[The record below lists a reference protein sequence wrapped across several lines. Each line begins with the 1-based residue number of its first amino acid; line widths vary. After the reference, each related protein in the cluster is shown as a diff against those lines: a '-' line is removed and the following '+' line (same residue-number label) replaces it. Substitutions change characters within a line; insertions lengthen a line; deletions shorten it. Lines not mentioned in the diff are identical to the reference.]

1 MIKSGRI
8 HARRRIAVT
17 LLVLVIC
24 VVVFQVLPLDVWVQD
39 QLYDMRSGHWLLSGS
54 EPISRLLLYDGL
66 KDCLLLFWA
75 GVGACLLLQR
85 RVARLR
91 PYRRGLRIVFV
102 TLLLVPATVAVLKAG
117 TNIACPR
124 DLIRYGGDVEHVGIL
139 PMYSPGHTPS
149 SRQMCFPASH
159 AGSGFGLLSLL
170 FLFRSRT
177 NRKRALYVGL
187 LVGGAAGA
195 YKIAIGDH
203 FLSHTVISLELAWL
217 IANVVA
223 LFEAHLS
230 RAPTVVSASDEPAT
244 GDAAA
249 QPAAAQR

>member
-54 EPISRLLLYDGL
+54 EPISRLLLYVGL
-66 KDCLLLFWA
+66 KD
-75 GVGACLLLQR
+75 CLLLQR